1 VTEAQRSRP
10 GKGSAAVLFGSQLL
24 ESRAE
29 LMFAVTQ
36 SQKESRPHPELLVG
50 RKIGGEILARLSF
63 PKTLMSQGRGQR
75 IFSARSRA
83 CGPFQLFCFAP
94 KTEVFTRQ

>member
-1 VTEAQRSRP
+1 MQMERFYTAEETAKLIRCNAWHIRYMLRNGILRGVKVSPKAWRVPE
-10 GKGSAAVLFGSQLL
+10 SA
-24 ESRAE
+24 
-29 LMFAVTQ
+29 M
-36 SQKESRPHPELLVG
+36 
-50 RKIGGEILARLSF
+50 EILARLSF

-75 IFSARSRA
+75 IFLARSRA